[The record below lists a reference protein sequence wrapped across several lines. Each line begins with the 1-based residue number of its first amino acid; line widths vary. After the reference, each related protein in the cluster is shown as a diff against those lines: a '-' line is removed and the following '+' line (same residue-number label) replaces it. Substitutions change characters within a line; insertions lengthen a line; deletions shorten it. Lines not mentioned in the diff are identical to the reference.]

1 MDTFTAFMKT
11 KTAVVVAV
19 ALLMLPAM
27 AWCQITAEI
36 MGTVTDTSGAVIP
49 RCSVAVTN
57 ELTGFSRT
65 VQTGADGAYL
75 APLLPLGTYRV
86 EASAPGFKNSVLTGI
101 ALSVRQTAKVDLKL
115 EVGST
120 SQSITVQGAAP
131 MVDTAQASVG
141 TVMDSRRMVEL
152 PLNGRSPASLL
163 ILMPGVEYVDP
174 GANPVS
180 LTLNLNAG
188 GRFSA
193 NDFYLDNA
201 RFNSVQYGEGNPL
214 PPPDFVQEF
223 KVVHD
228 SYDAERGEAS
238 ATIVQ
243 VITKSGTNKLHGD
256 LWEFHRDNALNARNF
271 FSATTPFLVQN
282 QFGFSLGGPIR
293 KNNTFF
299 FGGYQGTR
307 IRADALRD
315 SAFPP
320 TAAEKAG
327 DFSQSMNGVPVDPS
341 TGQPFK
347 GGIIPSSRWDPA
359 AVKYLSV
366 LPPANTPDGR
376 YVDTPS
382 VVTDGDEWDLKVD
395 HNLSNKNLLSARYW
409 FRDGRNN
416 GPNGSLPFGYSTFGL
431 RWQNLSL
438 NDTHSFSPSLINVF
452 TMMYNRKYNRETN
465 YGVPFN
471 QPQDAGVNL
480 PATGAPDNP
489 PIADVI
495 GRFSVGPALAGNPLR
510 LDMNWQF
517 GDTLSWVRGR
527 SSWKFGGEWLPTGFG
542 PDLVTGMNGFFEFNG
557 QFTGNVLA
565 DFLLGR
571 PNYLNAS
578 NEIDDARNYFL
589 GVFAQND
596 YRLTRR
602 LTLNLGLR
610 YHYEQPV
617 YNAKRWEA
625 NFIPGFQSTRFP
637 NAPVGM
643 AFIGDPGIPRG
654 LVHPDRTDFDPRVAL
669 AWDVFGDAKTS
680 LRAGYGVY
688 HQASENGNGEFVAT
702 NQPFSPSFV
711 STSVPSFSEPFPGGL
726 GGFNVVPGNP
736 LATYNPQTGQG
747 AFVTPVY
754 MFALNPNRRDQY
766 VEHYSFSVEHQFT
779 TSFAV
784 ETDFMG
790 SAGRKLV
797 TVTDANPAPYEPGAT
812 LANEQQRRLFNPT
825 GLAQVQLFENTGNSS
840 YNALAVVVKKRF
852 SSSYLVE
859 ATYTWSKALDD
870 QSDAAE
876 SVAAGT
882 YQNPECARCDYGLS
896 DFNRAQVFSVSW
908 VWDLP
913 AFATVPAIP
922 RHIIGGWELTGLGHL
937 TSGSPFTVLTG
948 VDNSLTGEGTDRP
961 NMVGNPNFPG
971 GRSRG
976 AVIAEYFNTA
986 AFVPNAIGTY
996 GNTGRNTLIGPG
1008 FADVDFGLFKNIKWG
1023 ERRSFQFR
1031 FEFFNLF
1038 NRVNLAYAGGAFGHA
1053 DPTVDLAT
1061 PTAARIFGANDP
1073 RIVQVGLK
1081 YLF

>member
-1 MDTFTAFMKT
+1 
-11 KTAVVVAV
+11 
-19 ALLMLPAM
+19 M

-49 RCSVAVTN
+49 RCSVAVTD

-163 ILMPGVEYVDP
+163 ILMPGVEFVDP

-201 RFNSVQYGEGNPL
+201 RYNSVQYGEGNPL
-214 PPPDFVQEF
+214 PPPDFVEEF

-243 VITKSGTNKLHGD
+243 VITKSGTNNFHGD

-293 KNNTFF
+293 KNKTLFF
-299 FGGYQGTR
+299 AGYQGTR
-307 IRADALRD
+307 IHADALRD

-395 HNLSNKNLLSARYW
+395 HDLSNKNRLSARYW
-409 FRDGRNN
+409 FRDGRND
-416 GPNGSLPFGYSTFGL
+416 GPNGSLPFGFSTFGL
-431 RWQNLSL
+431 RWQNFSL

-452 TMMYNRKYNRETN
+452 TMMYNRKYNKETN
-465 YGVPFN
+465 YGGPFN
-471 QPQDAGVNL
+471 TTQDAGVNL
-480 PATGAPDNP
+480 PPTGFKDDP
-489 PIADVI
+489 PIALVI
-495 GRFSVGPALAGNPLR
+495 GRFSVGPAIAGDPLR
-510 LDMNWQF
+510 LDRNWQF
-517 GDTLSWVRGR
+517 GDTLTWVRGR
-527 SSWKFGGEWLPTGFG
+527 SSWKFGGEWLPTAFG
-542 PDLVTGMNGFFEFNG
+542 PDTAALNNGEFLFDG
-557 QFTGNVLA
+557 QFTRNVLA

-571 PNYLNAS
+571 PYFLIDY
-578 NEIDDARNYFL
+578 NEIDNTRNYFL
-589 GVFAQND
+589 GFFAQND
-596 YRLTRR
+596 YRLTPR
-602 LTLNLGLR
+602 LTLNLGIR
-610 YHYEQPV
+610 YHYEDPV
-617 YNAKRWEA
+617 YQPQGLTA

-637 NAPVGM
+637 NAPAGM
-643 AFIGDPGIPRG
+643 AFYGDPGIPRG
-654 LVHPDRTDFDPRVAL
+654 LVNPDRTDFDPRFGI
-669 AWDVFGDAKTS
+669 AWDVFGNGKTS

-688 HQASENGNGEFVAT
+688 HQANENGNTEFANL
-702 NQPFSPSFV
+702 NQPFLTNFSSPSV
-711 STSVPSFSEPFPGGL
+711 SSFSNPLQGL
-726 GGFNVVPGNP
+726 GGAFTVVPGNP
-736 LATYNPQTGQG
+736 AAQYNPQTGQG
-747 AFVTPVY
+747 QFLTPVP
-754 MFALNPNRRDQY
+754 MWAVDPHRRDSY
-766 VEHYSFSVEHQFT
+766 VEHYSLSIQHQFT
-779 TSFAV
+779 PTLSI
-784 ETDFMG
+784 ETDFIG

-812 LANEQQRRLFNPT
+812 LANIQQRRVFNPT
-825 GLAQVQLFENTGNSS
+825 GMGSVSMFENAGNSS
-840 YNALAVVVKKRF
+840 YNALAVVVRKRF

-859 ATYTWSKALDD
+859 GTYTWSKALDD

-876 SVAAGT
+876 SNAANT
-882 YQNPECARCDYGLS
+882 YQNPQNPRADYGLS
-896 DFNRAQVFSVSW
+896 DFQRAHVFSASF
-908 VWDLP
+908 VWNLP
-913 AFATVPAIP
+913 LLASAPAVP
-922 RHIIGGWELTGLGHL
+922 RHIIGGWELTGLAHL

-948 VDNSLTGEGTDRP
+948 VDNSRTGEGTDRP
-961 NMVGNPNFPG
+961 DMVGDPKFPG

-1023 ERRSFQFR
+1023 EQRSFQFR
-1031 FEFFNLF
+1031 AEFFNLF
-1038 NRVNLAYAGGAFGHA
+1038 NRVNLAYAGGAFGGA